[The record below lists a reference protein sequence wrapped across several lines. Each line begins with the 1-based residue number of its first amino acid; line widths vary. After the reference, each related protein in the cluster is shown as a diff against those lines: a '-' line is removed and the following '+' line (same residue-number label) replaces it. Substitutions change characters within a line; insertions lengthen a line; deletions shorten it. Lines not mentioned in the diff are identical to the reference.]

1 MLPLILSHQSLFHI
15 DSHTH
20 KSFWQL
26 LLLRIMA
33 TRGAED
39 FSLEEGIA
47 AKIQRSH
54 YHLDKKSNEMELLM
68 GFYTNA
74 AGVRVLFVVGMCG
87 EQTYEVGK
95 RNADLTGLGYVFKRS
110 CGGIPRQ
117 LVDGIVQRTYD
128 AIKEGWYLLP
138 EPGKSIQPKAK
149 LIRNMINKGVFNKKI
164 VWSFPQVEYTREQ
177 AAHILNVL
185 KIGRGSLD
193 VTSFEDDTAADF

>member
-1 MLPLILSHQSLFHI
+1 
-15 DSHTH
+15 
-20 KSFWQL
+20 
-26 LLLRIMA
+26 MA

-39 FSLEEGIA
+39 YTLEEGIA
-47 AKIQRSH
+47 AKIQRSQ

-95 RNADLTGLGYVFKRS
+95 RNADLTGLGYVFIRS

-128 AIKEGWYLLP
+128 AIKEG
-138 EPGKSIQPKAK
+138 
-149 LIRNMINKGVFNKKI
+149 
-164 VWSFPQVEYTREQ
+164 
-177 AAHILNVL
+177 
-185 KIGRGSLD
+185 
-193 VTSFEDDTAADF
+193 